1 MPKAEATLEHFGFR
15 VSAFFRPSDFG
26 LRDWPFALTGSRQP
40 RADSSND
47 RDKHRPVQA

>member
-26 LRDWPFALTGSRQP
+26 LRDWAFALAGTLASRNTRRQ
-40 RADSSND
+40 ND
-47 RDKHRPVQA
+47 